1 MDGTEPQARKGRK
14 YDQVIAGALEIF
26 LRDGFEG
33 ASVDDISKAAGVSKA
48 TLYSYFPDKR
58 FLFMEVATSQCLR
71 QADDAILTIDQSRD
85 PEYVLTRAGI
95 SLLGI
100 LFSKL
105 GMQTF
110 RVCVGEAERF
120 PELAHEF
127 YRTGPMRLR
136 GELIKYFVKAMAREE
151 LVIPNCEM
159 AADQFGELCK
169 ARLWPE
175 FLFGIRTSATEA
187 EIREVVDEAVK
198 TFLARYAAK

>member
-14 YDQVIAGALEIF
+14 FDQVIAGALEIF

-33 ASVDDISKAAGVSKA
+33 ASVDDIAKAAGVSKA

-58 FLFMEVATSQCLR
+58 FLFMEVATTQCMR
-71 QADDAILTIDQSRD
+71 QADEAILKIDKDRD
-85 PEYVLTRAGI
+85 PEYVLNCAGH
-95 SLLGI
+95 SLLNI

-105 GMQTF
+105 GLQTF

-127 YRTGPMRLR
+127 YRTGPMLLR

-151 LVIPNCEM
+151 LVIANCEM

-169 ARLWPE
+169 AHLWPE
-175 FLFGIRTSATEA
+175 LLFGIRDSVDQS
-187 EIREVVDEAVK
+187 EIAEVVEEAVK
-198 TFLARYAAK
+198 TFLARYAA